1 MTIYTVW
8 YREAR
13 DGGGRACLPRF
24 CGVQQIV
31 LLTRQD
37 SRFLGHVELS
47 LLPCTRLDS
56 RWLLACLE
64 VHINATQYHIIMSAR
79 PRLRSAHAGAAAS
92 AAPGCILPRCMECR
106 RGLAMRKLSVRPSVC
121 QTRGL
126 CQNGRKICPDFYTT
140 RKII

>member
-1 MTIYTVW
+1 M
-8 YREAR
+8 EAAE
-13 DGGGRACLPRF
+13 RASPDFVACNRSYSLQ
-24 CGVQQIV
+24 GKM
-31 LLTRQD
+31 